1 MSIAEYI
8 FNNAEN
14 NPDLARKELSS
25 LEINIDIMMDFY
37 SYLKGKML
45 SFSIE
50 GGKKIFDVCGTGG
63 SGLSRVNMST
73 ILAITLAK
81 KGYVIA
87 KHANRA
93 SSGRV
98 GSIDIIEKIGLVIS
112 NNNDEAEKSIAK
124 NGYCFLFAPSFHP
137 ELKKISQIRR
147 DIGRPT
153 IINFIMPL
161 LNPISNL
168 SGQVIG
174 VSNYNMMKLMSDV
187 ALKEKKN
194 ILFIHDKISGL
205 DDVSI
210 LGETVVVEV
219 KNDSVNE
226 YSIKPED
233 FGLQKANSFSDISGH
248 VSVEKN
254 MNLALDIL
262 LGKASKSYIDFLKI
276 NQIVCEE
283 FFNNL

>member
-14 NPDLARKELSS
+14 NPDLARKRLSG
-25 LEINIDIMMDFY
+25 LEVNIETMMDFY
-37 SYLKGKML
+37 SYLKNKML

-50 GGKKIFDVCGTGG
+50 GSKKIFDVCGTGG

-93 SSGRV
+93 SSGKV
-98 GSIDIIEKIGLVIS
+98 GSVDIMEKMNLVIS
-112 NNNDEAEKSIAK
+112 NNPHESRQSMAN

-147 DIGRPT
+147 DIGHPT
-153 IINFIMPL
+153 IVNFIMPL

-168 SGQVIG
+168 SGQMIG
-174 VSNYNMMKLMSDV
+174 VSNYNMMKLMSEV
-187 ALKEKKN
+187 ALKEKKS
-194 ILFIHDKISGL
+194 IIFIHDKVSGL

-210 LGETVVVEV
+210 LGETLVIEV

-233 FGLQKANSFSDISGH
+233 FGFERAKSFNDISGYEN
-248 VSVEKN
+248 VKEN
-254 MNLALDIL
+254 MNLAFDIMR
-262 LGKASKSYIDFLKI
+262 GEAPSQYINFLKI
-276 NQIVCEE
+276 NQMVCEK